1 MRLRNSV
8 VFKLTL
14 FVAALLVITAGLVST
29 AGYQVARDIIRDQI
43 LERLEVAGADRHA
56 MVHSFVLQ
64 QYERANLVA
73 SRTKLRNRI
82 EQARDGEVTDEFMR
96 IETQPILRDALASTE
111 GFLSIAIADP
121 SGRVITAT
129 DDSRLDDDVSDLPAF
144 QQGLKDRYLGEPFLK
159 DGVYRAALSAPATK
173 TNPETGELRLLGVV
187 IVELDVQPLFRVLNE
202 TRGFGISGEVLVG
215 TGDGD
220 RIRYLFPLRNGN
232 GSGRETAAANVPA
245 MVAAI
250 DGRTDAAVT
259 IYDGV
264 EVLARYQPIEYQ
276 KKEIRPWGLVAKID
290 AAEAF
295 QPLAYLRQIVLTIQ
309 MSLLVIGVA
318 GAYVLSR
325 GATRSIRD
333 LTETATAIAGGE
345 TGAQVEVRGEDEIGV
360 LGETFNRMTREL
372 QTSYEQLE
380 ERVELRTEELTAEI
394 EQRKKLEEHLREAT
408 TIAESANRAKGEFL
422 ANMSHEIRT
431 PLNAVIGL
439 TEVVLRTELDPVQ
452 RENLRT
458 VIDSAESLL
467 SVINDIL
474 DFSKIEAGKLD
485 LEAVPFNLHDVVGDT
500 LKALAVRAEYKDLEL
515 VCFVEPEIPPGL
527 IGDPV
532 RLRQVL
538 TNLVGNAIKFTEHGE
553 VVVRVHPDS
562 SNGRLRLR
570 VDVSDTGI
578 GISKEQLDK
587 LFEPFSQA
595 DASTTRRY
603 GGTGL
608 GLSICVQLVELMGG
622 EINAKSTPDQGS
634 TFSFTCEFE
643 ISQDR
648 NVREE
653 TPQEL
658 AGTRV
663 LIVDDNETN
672 RSILEQVTI
681 AKEMVPTLTD
691 SADSGLAELSSACER
706 GEPFQLLISDVHMPD
721 CDGFGFVEAIRQDS
735 RFDKLTIIFLT
746 SAGEAGDMSRCDR
759 LRVAE
764 RLMKPVKQSELF
776 EVMLRALK
784 IDSRALTSQP
794 SLDGEGLPHVP
805 PQRILLAEDSKANQQ
820 LALAILNEHGHE
832 VTVAENGLEA
842 LDRLELQTFDIVL
855 MDVQMPK
862 MDGFETVARIREREQ
877 QTGGHQQIIAMT
889 AHAIQGDRERCLD
902 GGMDDYVSKPIRREV
917 LFIALANAADKAGT
931 LTSTEAGAG
940 GSDESTIA
948 REDFHTELP
957 SPGEALSPGNDVPY
971 VCLDRLL
978 NQLGGDRANLRM
990 ITESYVEETEE
1001 HLTGIS
1007 DANQSGDWKEVRRR
1021 AHTIK
1026 GAMRM
1031 FEAEDAATTAEK
1043 VEELAAAGGG
1053 NNAASL
1059 LVEMDRNVRV
1069 VLARLKQMLKSG
1081 QV

>member
-29 AGYQVARDIIRDQI
+29 AGYQVARGIIRDQI
-43 LERLEVAGADRHA
+43 LERLQVAGADRHA
-56 MVHSFVLQ
+56 MVRSFVLQ
-64 QYERANLVA
+64 QHERAGLVA

-82 EQARDGEVTDEFMR
+82 EQARDGKVTDEYMR
-96 IETQPILRDALASTE
+96 SETQPILRDALTSTD

-129 DDSRLDDDVSDLPAF
+129 DGSRLGDDVSDLPAF
-144 QQGLKDRYLGEPFLK
+144 QQGLKNRYLGEPSFK
-159 DGVYRAALSAPATK
+159 DGVHVAALAAPAK
-173 TNPETGELRLLGVV
+173 TNSEKLLGVV
-187 IVELDVQPLFRVLNE
+187 IVELDVQPLFQILYQ
-202 TRGFGISGEVLVG
+202 TRGLGVTGEVLVG
-215 TGDGD
+215 TAEGD
-220 RIRYLFPLRNGN
+220 RIRYLFPPRNGN
-232 GSGRETAAANVPA
+232 NPGRETAAANVPA

-250 DGRTDAAVT
+250 DGRTDDAVT
-259 IYDGV
+259 VYDGV

-276 KKEIRPWGLVAKID
+276 KKEIRRWGLVAKID

-295 QPLAYLRQIVLTIQ
+295 QPLDYLRQIVLAIQ

-325 GATRSIRD
+325 GATRSIRE

-360 LGETFNRMTREL
+360 LSETFNRMTREL
-372 QTSYEQLE
+372 RTSYEQLE

-394 EQRKKLEEHLREAT
+394 EQRKTLEEHLRKAT

-439 TEVVLRTELDPVQ
+439 TEVVLRTELDPAQ
-452 RENLRT
+452 RDNLRT

-500 LKALAVRAEYKDLEL
+500 LKALAVRAEYKNLEL
-515 VCFVEPEIPPGL
+515 ACFVEPEIPPGL

-532 RLRQVL
+532 RLRQIL
-538 TNLVGNAIKFTEHGE
+538 TNLVGNAIKFTERGE
-553 VVVRVHPDS
+553 VVVRVNPES

-570 VDVSDTGI
+570 VEVSDTGI

-622 EINAKSTPDQGS
+622 EINAKSTPGQGS
-634 TFSFTCEFE
+634 TFFFTCEFE
-643 ISQDR
+643 ISQESI
-648 NVREE
+648 VREE

-672 RSILEQVTI
+672 RSILEQVTL

-706 GEPFQLLISDVHMPD
+706 EEPFQLLISDVHMPD
-721 CDGFGFVEAIRQDS
+721 CDGYGFVEAIRQDS
-735 RFDKLTIIFLT
+735 RFDNLTIIFLT
-746 SAGEAGDMSRCDR
+746 SAGEAGDMSRCDQ
-759 LRVAE
+759 LGVAE

-784 IDSRALTSQP
+784 IDSLELASQL
-794 SLDGEGLPHVP
+794 SLNGDRLAHVP

-820 LALAILNEHGHE
+820 LALAILNEHGHK

-842 LDRLELQTFDIVL
+842 LELLEQQTFDIVL

-862 MDGFETVARIREREQ
+862 MDGFEAVARIREREQ

-902 GGMDDYVSKPIRREV
+902 GGMDDYVSKPIRRED
-917 LFIALANAADKAGT
+917 LFIALATAAEKAGT
-931 LTSTEAGAG
+931 STESREASDKSPEPQVDSRTESS
-940 GSDESTIA
+940 SDES
-948 REDFHTELP
+948 P
-957 SPGEALSPGNDVPY
+957 SPGDDVPH
-971 VCLDRLL
+971 VCLDRLR
-978 NQLGGDRANLRM
+978 NQLSGDRSHVRM

-1007 DANQSGDWKEVRRR
+1007 DSIQSGDWKEVRRR

-1031 FEAEDAATTAEK
+1031 FEADDAARTAEN

-1053 NNAASL
+1053 NDAASL
-1059 LVEMDRNVRV
+1059 LAELDGNVRS
-1069 VLARLKQMLKSG
+1069 VLSRLKQMMKNG